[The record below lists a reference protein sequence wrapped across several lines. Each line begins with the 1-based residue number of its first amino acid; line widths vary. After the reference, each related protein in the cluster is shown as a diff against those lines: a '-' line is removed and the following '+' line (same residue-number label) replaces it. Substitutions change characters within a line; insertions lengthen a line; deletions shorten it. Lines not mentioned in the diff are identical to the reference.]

1 MGVAAED
8 SLKQSMDKAVSRY
21 PSLFRLPSIRRALSL
36 LPFLCLGCGLLSA
49 LVVFPSLLGLYGG
62 LLLGG
67 ALFATSLF
75 ADHVTNRLIL
85 PRGTIFNFRRTVGF
99 SLVCWALWFFF
110 VFVGV
115 VLAVTAGLQWWVRL
129 CLLGFSAVMILR
141 LVVVGSI
148 ASVSYKRI
156 LAVSLIQPF
165 LCVVPFLIFW
175 VFIGY
180 SFTFYIP
187 AFFLFSTLVA
197 LASTLGFLHLLDRL
211 GQKMLRLHS
220 LSLFK
225 AFMLNWVLGLNAPFE
240 DFLEKLGEERN
251 VEVSLVKFGS
261 SSSKVI
267 MVIPSVHPGP
277 FKNIGSSLLP
287 SLLKANVEE
296 KLNCVACV
304 PHGLLGH
311 EFDLASQLQNQ
322 KIIADVVQSLKNFEL
337 SDARASPFVKVS
349 NGLATACCQIFGKS
363 AFISFTLAP
372 RTIED
377 LPEELGQFVNRE
389 AEKYGLQVCAVI
401 NAHNSI
407 NGKADMEESL
417 GSLKDVATK
426 CLKKAASMKR
436 LPFQVGSATVLPK
449 GFSLEDGMGSG
460 GITVIVLTSGGQKA
474 AYVVIDGNNM
484 VSGLRERILSLLKS
498 IGIDDGEILTTD
510 THSVSAL
517 VLNGLGYHPV
527 GEVMDNEKL
536 LSCVKELTV
545 AALANS
551 EDVKVSCRNIVVP
564 NVKVIGA
571 KQLETLCILVEKG
584 IQLAKRAMGPIFVCS
599 GLLLMLFLLLV

>member
-115 VLAVTAGLQWWVRL
+115 VLAVTAGLQWWIRL

-287 SLLKANVEE
+287 SLLKANLEE

-426 CLKKAASMKR
+426 CLEKAASMKR

>member
-1 MGVAAED
+1 MAAED

-75 ADHVTNRLIL
+75 ADDVTNRLIL

-115 VLAVTAGLQWWVRL
+115 VLAVTAGLQWWIRL

>member
-1 MGVAAED
+1 MAAED

-115 VLAVTAGLQWWVRL
+115 VLAVTAGLQWWIRL

-211 GQKMLRLHS
+211 GQKMLKLHS

-261 SSSKVI
+261 SGSKAI

-287 SLLKANVEE
+287 SLLKANLEE

-337 SDARASPFVKVS
+337 SDAKASPFVKVS

-426 CLKKAASMKR
+426 CLEKAASMKR

>member
-1 MGVAAED
+1 MGVATED

-36 LPFLCLGCGLLSA
+36 LPFLCVGCGLLSA

-115 VLAVTAGLQWWVRL
+115 VLAVTAGLQWWIRL

-261 SSSKVI
+261 SGSKAI
-267 MVIPSVHPGP
+267 IVIPSVHPGP

-287 SLLKANVEE
+287 SLLKANLEE

-407 NGKADMEESL
+407 NGKADIEESL

-426 CLKKAASMKR
+426 CLEKAASMKR

>member
-1 MGVAAED
+1 VATED

-36 LPFLCLGCGLLSA
+36 LPFLCVGCGLLSA

-115 VLAVTAGLQWWVRL
+115 VLAVTAGLQWWIRL

-261 SSSKVI
+261 SGSKAI
-267 MVIPSVHPGP
+267 IVIPSVHPGP

-287 SLLKANVEE
+287 SLLKANLEE

-407 NGKADMEESL
+407 NGKADIEESL

-426 CLKKAASMKR
+426 CLEKAASMKR

>member
-1 MGVAAED
+1 VAAED

-75 ADHVTNRLIL
+75 ADDVTNRLIL

-115 VLAVTAGLQWWVRL
+115 VLAVTAGLQWWIRL

>member
-1 MGVAAED
+1 MATED

-36 LPFLCLGCGLLSA
+36 LPFLCVGCGLLSA

-115 VLAVTAGLQWWVRL
+115 VLAVTAGLQWWIRL

-261 SSSKVI
+261 SGSKAI
-267 MVIPSVHPGP
+267 IVIPSVHPGP

-287 SLLKANVEE
+287 SLLKANLEE

-426 CLKKAASMKR
+426 CLEKAASMKR

>member
-1 MGVAAED
+1 
-8 SLKQSMDKAVSRY
+8 
-21 PSLFRLPSIRRALSL
+21 
-36 LPFLCLGCGLLSA
+36 
-49 LVVFPSLLGLYGG
+49 
-62 LLLGG
+62 
-67 ALFATSLF
+67 
-75 ADHVTNRLIL
+75 
-85 PRGTIFNFRRTVGF
+85 
-99 SLVCWALWFFF
+99 
-110 VFVGV
+110 
-115 VLAVTAGLQWWVRL
+115 
-129 CLLGFSAVMILR
+129 
-141 LVVVGSI
+141 
-148 ASVSYKRI
+148 
-156 LAVSLIQPF
+156 
-165 LCVVPFLIFW
+165 
-175 VFIGY
+175 
-180 SFTFYIP
+180 
-187 AFFLFSTLVA
+187 
-197 LASTLGFLHLLDRL
+197 
-211 GQKMLRLHS
+211 
-220 LSLFK
+220 
-225 AFMLNWVLGLNAPFE
+225 
-240 DFLEKLGEERN
+240 
-251 VEVSLVKFGS
+251 
-261 SSSKVI
+261 
-267 MVIPSVHPGP
+267 
-277 FKNIGSSLLP
+277 
-287 SLLKANVEE
+287 
-296 KLNCVACV
+296 
-304 PHGLLGH
+304 LLGH

-426 CLKKAASMKR
+426 CLEKAASMKR

>member
-1 MGVAAED
+1 MATED

-36 LPFLCLGCGLLSA
+36 LPFLCVGCGLLSA

-115 VLAVTAGLQWWVRL
+115 VLAVTAGLQWWIRL

-261 SSSKVI
+261 SGSKAI
-267 MVIPSVHPGP
+267 IVIPSVHPGP

-287 SLLKANVEE
+287 SLLKANLEE

-407 NGKADMEESL
+407 NGKADIEESL

-426 CLKKAASMKR
+426 CLEKAASMKR